1 MPVLLSTPSV
11 DRPISAGDAEDK
23 ILDEMLGT
31 GVIEPANSSWASPVY
46 RVKKDGTYH
55 FCMDYRRV
63 NAVSNIKDALNIL
76 SGSRYFAT
84 FDLLSGHWQLGMTDH
99 AQERSAF
106 CTRRG
111 LFQFTRIPLGLSV
124 ATGSF
129 CRLTSIS
136 YCGTS
141 CGPLAFV
148 TWMTSSSMPAPL
160 MSS

>member
-1 MPVLLSTPSV
+1 
-11 DRPISAGDAEDK
+11 
-23 ILDEMLGT
+23 MLGT
-31 GVIEPANSSWASPVY
+31 GFY
-46 RVKKDGTYH
+46 RVKKDGTFH

-63 NAVSNIKDALNIL
+63 NAVSNKDAYPDIKDALNIL

-106 CTRRG
+106 CIRRG

-160 MSS
+160 MSSSATEDRPGPLW